1 MIPLF
6 DMLAND
12 LAGATV
18 DTRGTDGCRVLPPA
32 SIRFKLEFVAFT
44 ASQEL

>member
-18 DTRGTDGCRVLPPA
+18 DTRGTDGRRGEDPA
-32 SIRFKLEFVAFT
+32 PIRFKLEFVAFT